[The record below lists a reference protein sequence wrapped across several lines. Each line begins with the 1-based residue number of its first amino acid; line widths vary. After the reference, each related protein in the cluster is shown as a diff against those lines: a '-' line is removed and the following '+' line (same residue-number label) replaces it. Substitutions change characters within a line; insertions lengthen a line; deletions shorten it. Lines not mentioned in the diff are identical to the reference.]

1 VVPATHKDLAD
12 EAAPP
17 LKLIDCASAGGGSV
31 RISQAATPLE
41 TGRPRAH
48 IAAMADGDELPVMEP
63 FPDKPG
69 TGWHVIIRYHQGH
82 ERRIDGFA
90 TRDEAMDWIATN
102 ATQLDK

>member
-17 LKLIDCASAGGGSV
+17 LKLIHCASAGGGSV
-31 RISQAATPLE
+31 RISQALTPLE